1 MDMWKIKKKNAR
13 ISAGYAKEMASCTL
27 TISLIDWA
35 SSCFN
40 FMDNVTFPYPI
51 TSEGD
56 LTVMNPGPLV
66 S

>member
-1 MDMWKIKKKNAR
+1 MQEYRLVMLKKWR
-13 ISAGYAKEMASCTL
+13 ESCTL